1 MTRSHMRIGKGSQEV
16 NKSLVE
22 AVLRSVQK
30 PIVRMD
36 LIPPSARCLCQAK
49 GKACKYESKWVRDW
63 FGLET
68 TLASPHPTPMARG
81 VPPKFFSLFS

>member
-1 MTRSHMRIGKGSQEV
+1 MTRSDMSIGKGSQEV
-16 NKSLVE
+16 IKSLGE
-22 AVLRSVQK
+22 AVIQSVQN

-36 LIPPSARCLCQAK
+36 LIPPCVRCLCQEK

-63 FGLET
+63 FELET